1 MPTTSRTHRSRRSGW
16 LIAAGA
22 FVAVL
27 GVSWGLAAK
36 TAAENSVM
44 GSRTLAVLPVHA
56 YTQYTQRGM
65 VPDYVGLWMGLA
77 LAAVGAIVLLVG
89 AARAFASARRTPR

>member
-1 MPTTSRTHRSRRSGW
+1 MTTPHPRRFRFSGW

-27 GVSWGLAAK
+27 GVTWGLAAK
-36 TAAENSVM
+36 AAAERSVM
-44 GSRTLAVLPVHA
+44 SSTAMPTLPVHV

-77 LAAVGAIVLLVG
+77 LAAVGAVVLLVG
-89 AARAFASARRTPR
+89 AATAFASARTP

>member
-1 MPTTSRTHRSRRSGW
+1 MTTTPRPRRFRISGW

-22 FVAVL
+22 FVTVL
-27 GVSWGLAAK
+27 GVTWGLAAK
-36 TAAENSVM
+36 AAAERSVM
-44 GSRTLAVLPVHA
+44 SSGTMPTLPVHV

-77 LAAVGAIVLLVG
+77 LAAVGAAVLLVG
-89 AARAFASARRTPR
+89 AASAFASARTA